1 MILQLIWIALE
12 CYKQV
17 LAIIY
22 CLSIYHCAE
31 KRSRRDT
38 IEENGEHHDRN
49 LRTID
54 LLKQDFNYLNKFSGL
69 HLLAMADKYAHLAI
83 KQYLS
88 SKNDLA
94 MNHAVNK
101 SVKLLFFRQNG
112 LIFLPAYTDA
122 KLCYDR
128 IVHSAVFIC
137 IQSQNIPIKIVD
149 LCVWN
154 PSVIITCNE

>member
-1 MILQLIWIALE
+1 M
-12 CYKQV
+12 

-22 CLSIYHCAE
+22 RLSIDHCAE
-31 KRSRRDT
+31 KRSRRDI
-38 IEENGEHHDRN
+38 IEENGEHRDRN
-49 LRTID
+49 LRTIV
-54 LLKQDFNYLNKFSGL
+54 LLKQDFNYLNKFVGL
-69 HLLAMADKYAHLAI
+69 HLLAMADKYGHLAI
-83 KQYLS
+83 KQYLT

-94 MNHAVNK
+94 MNHSVNK

-137 IQSQNIPIKIVD
+137 I
-149 LCVWN
+149 
-154 PSVIITCNE
+154 